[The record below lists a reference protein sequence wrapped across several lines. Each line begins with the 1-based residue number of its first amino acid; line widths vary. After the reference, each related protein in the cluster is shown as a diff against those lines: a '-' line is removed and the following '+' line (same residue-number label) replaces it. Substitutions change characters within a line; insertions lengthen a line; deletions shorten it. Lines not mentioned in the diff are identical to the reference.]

1 MGASKR
7 GKSKGGEGEFVVTFS
22 AGRFIFREGEPGG
35 EMYIIQTG
43 EVEIVKVVQ
52 GEPHRL
58 AILEEGDFFGE
69 MAILE
74 DLPRTAA
81 ARAHTDCALLQIDES
96 TFDQLI
102 RHNPEISIRMLRKL
116 CHRLRATNP
125 VLLEADGVGSIEPA
139 DTAEEPIK
147 TPEAPKTAST
157 FRLVHGL
164 TGTEFPLADG
174 EESTIGRFDPVTG
187 LTPTINLRPIDV
199 QRSCSRRHARILTRG
214 NQAFVREEIATANG
228 TFVNGVRLKTGKEIE
243 IHDGDEVRFGKLD
256 LVFRTG

>member
-1 MGASKR
+1 MGASTG
-7 GKSKGGEGEFVVTFS
+7 GKSNGGEGEFVVTFG
-22 AGRFIFREGEPGG
+22 AGDYIFREGEPGG
-35 EMYIIQTG
+35 EMYIIQAG

-81 ARAHTDCALLQIDES
+81 ARAHTECALLQIDES

-102 RHNPEISIRMLRKL
+102 RHNPEISVRMLRKL

-125 VLLEADGVGSIEPA
+125 VLLEADGVGPIERVEPA
-139 DTAEEPIK
+139 KKPIK
-147 TPEAPKTAST
+147 APEAPETTSPV
-157 FRLVHGL
+157 RLVHGE
-164 TGTEFPLADG
+164 TGTEFHLADG
-174 EESTIGRFDPVTG
+174 EETTIGRFDPVTG

-214 NQAFVREEIATANG
+214 KQVFVREEIATANG
-228 TFVNGVRLKTGKEIE
+228 TFVNGVRLKTGDEIE
-243 IHDGDEVRFGKLD
+243 IHDGDEVRFGKVE
-256 LVFRTG
+256 LVFRNS